1 VVVAPRCRPPVASKS
16 QVGRVIDEA
25 PRPGSRGETVPF
37 VHLKGAFGVFIEL
50 VQV

>member
-1 VVVAPRCRPPVASKS
+1 MPPSRGEKS
-16 QVGRVIDEA
+16 QVGRLIDEA

-37 VHLKGAFGVFIEL
+37 VHLKGAFINL